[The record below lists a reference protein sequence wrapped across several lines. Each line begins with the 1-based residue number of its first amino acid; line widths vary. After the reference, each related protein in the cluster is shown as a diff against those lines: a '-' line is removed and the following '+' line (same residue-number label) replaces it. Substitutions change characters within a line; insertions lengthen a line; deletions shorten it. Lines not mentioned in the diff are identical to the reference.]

1 MIRKLRYDRERLKA
15 LVRYVVGRAST
26 ASDLAELGKALWLA
40 EARNF
45 VLHRTPIS
53 GATYRRKPL
62 GPAARGIRT
71 VLSEIASADDI
82 DGLPALA
89 DDERDSI
96 EWALRHLHDPECEAI
111 WAKAAIGE
119 VIPYHALLAL
129 RMRQPNADEIAWAKL
144 RAGEP
149 AAK

>member
-1 MIRKLRYDRERLKA
+1 MSRKLRYDRERLKA
-15 LVRYVVGRAST
+15 LVRYVVGRRGA
-26 ASDLAELGKALWLA
+26 ASDLAELGNALWLA
-40 EARNF
+40 EARQF

-53 GATYRRKPL
+53 GATYRRDPL

-82 DGLPALA
+82 DRPPALSA
-89 DDERDSI
+89 KERESA
-96 EWALRHLHDPECEAI
+96 EWALRHLHDPACAAI
-111 WAKAAIGE
+111 WAKAEIGE

-129 RMRQPNADEIAWAKL
+129 RCRQPNADELAWAKL

-149 AAK
+149 AAQ